1 MPTIILYIGQFVI
14 YALVAIAV
22 GLLEYGLHGRKGQK

>member
-1 MPTIILYIGQFVI
+1 MTLVLYIGQFVI

-22 GLLEYGLHGRKGQK
+22 GLLEYSLNGRSGRK